1 MKNSKATDTLKFLA
15 IHNSWRRGD
24 ETIEMQNP
32 TDIGAAIDDAID
44 LLSKYDELETE
55 VHEQCVLNGKGAER
69 EAALL
74 GKVERLERENKR
86 LSTAL
91 AYISATLSEDSDF
104 LKQKCMQR
112 VYDFVYVALHPKNE

>member
-32 TDIGAAIDDAID
+32 TDIGAAIDDAIN

-69 EAALL
+69 EADLL

-112 VYDFVYVALHPKNE
+112 VYDFAYVALHPKNE

>member
-1 MKNSKATDTLKFLA
+1 MKNSKATNTLKFLA

-55 VHEQCVLNGKGAER
+55 IHEQCVLNGKGAER

-74 GKVERLERENKR
+74 GKVERLEKDNAILKKKYNILFRHMTDANVQMHKAIMDALEVGGENI
-86 LSTAL
+86 LT
-91 AYISATLSEDSDF
+91 F
-104 LKQKCMQR
+104 
-112 VYDFVYVALHPKNE
+112 

>member
-1 MKNSKATDTLKFLA
+1 MKSK
-15 IHNSWRRGD
+15 I
-24 ETIEMQNP
+24 QQ
-32 TDIGAAIDDAID
+32 
-44 LLSKYDELETE
+44 LEE
-55 VHEQCVLNGKGAER
+55 EIHEQCVLNGKGAER
-69 EAALL
+69 EADLL

-112 VYDFVYVALHPKNE
+112 VYDFAYVALHPKNE

>member
-15 IHNSWRRGD
+15 IHNSWRRGN
-24 ETIEMQNP
+24 ETVEMQNP

-55 VHEQCVLNGKGAER
+55 IHEQCALNGKGAER

-91 AYISATLSEDSDF
+91 AYISATINEDSNMS
-104 LKQKCMQR
+104 QAECMQR
-112 VYDFVYVALHPKNE
+112 VYDFVYFALHPKNE